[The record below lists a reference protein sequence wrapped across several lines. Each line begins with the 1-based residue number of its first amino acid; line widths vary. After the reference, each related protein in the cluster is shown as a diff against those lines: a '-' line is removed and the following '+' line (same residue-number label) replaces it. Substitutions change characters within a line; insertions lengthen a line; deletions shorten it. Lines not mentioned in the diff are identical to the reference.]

1 MAASDADS
9 LLAIAR
15 ESVAAPNWGL
25 ADYQKILLSD
35 PAEPFFRIAAVAD
48 LGGVLTGFAVTSVLR
63 IEELATLES
72 IVVHP
77 GFRRQGIGAALVAS
91 AMRSAAEGGARLLTL
106 EVRVS
111 NVAAIGLYLRRGFQQ
126 RGRRRG
132 YYSDPG
138 EDALLFE
145 AALTGV
151 SG

>member
-1 MAASDADS
+1 MPDGAACDVDRA
-9 LLAIAR
+9 
-15 ESVAAPNWGL
+15 VAAARASFESKSWRGMDPSKKE
-25 ADYQKILLSD
+25 KILWDVSEILSKH
-35 PAEPFFRIAAVAD
+35 R
-48 LGGVLTGFAVTSVLR
+48 
-63 IEELATLES
+63 EELATLES

-106 EVRVS
+106 EVRAS
-111 NVAAIGLYLRRGFQQ
+111 NVVAIGLYLRQGFQQ

-145 AALTGV
+145 AALMV
-151 SG
+151 